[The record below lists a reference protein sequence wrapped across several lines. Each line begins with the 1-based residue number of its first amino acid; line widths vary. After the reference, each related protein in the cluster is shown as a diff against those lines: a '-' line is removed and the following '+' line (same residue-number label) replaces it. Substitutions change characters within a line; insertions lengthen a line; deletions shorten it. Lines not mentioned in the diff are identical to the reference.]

1 MTDEQSVG
9 GKRRSTPAEIEQI
22 VCEFESSGLNRSQF
36 CRRQGLTLGVLN
48 RYLLRRHAAS
58 GSGASG
64 DGLVGV
70 ELAGK
75 KLGAERAASCGL
87 AVVLARGRRIA
98 VDPSFDPPTLQRSVQ
113 GLGEMQGGWL
123 PL

>member
-1 MTDEQSVG
+1 MTEEQSVV
-9 GKRRSTPAEIEQI
+9 GKRRRTSAEIEQM

-48 RYLLRRHAAS
+48 RYLQRRQAAS
-58 GSGASG
+58 GSGGSE
-64 DGLVGV
+64 DGLVRV

-75 KLGAERAASCGL
+75 KLGGERAASCGL

-98 VDPSFDPPTLQRSVQ
+98 VSAGFDAATLQRLVQ
-113 GLGEMQGGWL
+113 VLETM
-123 PL
+123 